1 MLLSSIAY
9 FKYFLKSLIYQSTCS
24 TLTFIGNQS
33 EMALILLFDTKDIVV
48 SKQLFEHDYLLSEYR
63 LTNRK
68 TTIKS
73 FKCDI
78 ISSFIFVL
86 NNVFYT
92 SIDFNYVCEWLDTFA
107 HDEPLHSWVSCFIY
121 SFIGLVNLQL

>member
-48 SKQLFEHDYLLSEYR
+48 SKQLFEHDYLLSEYKV
-63 LTNRK
+63 TNRK

-107 HDEPLHSWVSCFIY
+107 HDEPLHS
-121 SFIGLVNLQL
+121 